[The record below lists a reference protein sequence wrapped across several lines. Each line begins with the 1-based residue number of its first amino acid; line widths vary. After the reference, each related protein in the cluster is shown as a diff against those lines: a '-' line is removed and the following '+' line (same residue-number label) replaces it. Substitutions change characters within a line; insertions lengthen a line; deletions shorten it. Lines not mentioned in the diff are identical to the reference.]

1 MLPVCV
7 SSQVSPPD
15 IWSPSETISYV
26 ANLTLYLVAL
36 LHYVLRICENPAVI
50 VQGVYRK
57 YIVWGQLKVEN
68 FKVFL
73 LTASG

>member
-7 SSQVSPPD
+7 TSQVSPPD
-15 IWSPSETISYV
+15 ILSHSDPTRDV
-26 ANLTLYLVAL
+26 ANLTVYLIAM
-36 LHYVLRICENPAVI
+36 LHYVLRVCENPAVI
-50 VQGVYRK
+50 VQGVYRT
-57 YIVWGQLKVEN
+57 YIVWGQFKVEY